1 MTSSARRDQPVSV
14 PLNALT
20 FDVEDYF
27 HTEAMAS
34 VVNRSDWEQMPSRV
48 CGNVWRLFEILAEH
62 KVRATF
68 FFLGWVAE
76 KFPEL
81 AQNAARLGHEV
92 ACHSYWHRPVFS
104 LTPEEF
110 RADTLRAK
118 NAIEH
123 AAGIEVRGYRA
134 PSFSIVPG
142 VEWAFDILAELGFAY
157 DSSVHPIRHG
167 FYGNPRG
174 CRLPYRTERAG
185 ILELPIA
192 TVRIGGNNLPV
203 GGGAYFRLLPY
214 GYSRWG
220 LSRFA
225 HDGPAVFY
233 LHPWEIDPLQPRLPA
248 GLKSRVRQYSGLSSV
263 EIKFDRLLRHF
274 RFSSIAQVFRHELE
288 AVRGGNEV
296 LALGSGVGPT
306 LVRRAYSG
314 SDN

>member
-1 MTSSARRDQPVSV
+1 M
-14 PLNALT
+14 
-20 FDVEDYF
+20 
-27 HTEAMAS
+27 
-34 VVNRSDWEQMPSRV
+34 
-48 CGNVWRLFEILAEH
+48 
-62 KVRATF
+62 
-68 FFLGWVAE
+68 
-76 KFPEL
+76 
-81 AQNAARLGHEV
+81 

-118 NAIEH
+118 NAIED

-248 GLKSRVRQYSGLSSV
+248 GLKSRLRQYSGLSSV
-263 EIKFDRLLRHF
+263 EMKFDRLLRHF
-274 RFSSIAQVFRHELE
+274 RFSPIAQVFRHELE

>member
-1 MTSSARRDQPVSV
+1 MSQPV
-14 PLNALT
+14 NALT
-20 FDVEDYF
+20 IDVEDYF

-34 VVNRSDWEQMPSRV
+34 VVSRSDWDGMPSRV
-48 CGNVWRLFEILAEH
+48 CGNVWRLFEILAQH
-62 KVRATF
+62 QVRATL

-81 AQNAARLGHEV
+81 VQNAAELGHEV

-104 LTPEEF
+104 LTPDEF

-118 NAIEH
+118 NAIED

-142 VEWAFDILAELGFAY
+142 VEWAFDILAELEFSY

-174 CRLPYRTERAG
+174 CRLPYRTGQGR

-192 TVRIGGNNLPV
+192 TVNIGGNNLPV
-203 GGGAYFRLLPY
+203 GGGAYFRLLPF

-220 LSRFA
+220 LSRFMN
-225 HDGPAVFY
+225 DGPAVFY
-233 LHPWEIDPLQPRLPA
+233 LHPWEIDPQQPRQRAAPLR
-248 GLKSRVRQYSGLSSV
+248 SRFRLSTV
-263 EIKFDRLLRHF
+263 EKKFDRLLRDF
-274 RFSSIAQVFRHELE
+274 RFSSIAQVFQNELGD
-288 AVRGGNEV
+288 VRASNGK
-296 LALGSGVGPT
+296 LALSLSVGPT
-306 LVRRAYSG
+306 LVRRASLG
-314 SDN
+314 SDD